1 MINTV
6 YALKALLS
14 QALRRSKPR
23 VSITITVF
31 NPNNESAVRIR
42 V

>member
-1 MINTV
+1 MSV

-23 VSITITVF
+23 IKISIDVF